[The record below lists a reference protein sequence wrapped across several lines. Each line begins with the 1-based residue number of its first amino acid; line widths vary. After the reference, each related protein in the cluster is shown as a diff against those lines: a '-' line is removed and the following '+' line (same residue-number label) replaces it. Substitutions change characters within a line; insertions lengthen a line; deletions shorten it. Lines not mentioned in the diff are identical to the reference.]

1 MALGA
6 DMETR
11 PSFPTPSLSSGAVI
25 LGVLSGPA
33 TSASPAKLLEMQ
45 VLRPPPDLLNP
56 LGVGISHLEFYKH
69 AG

>member
-1 MALGA
+1 MVSTIVFSTFVNAMSAAG
-6 DMETR
+6 T
-11 PSFPTPSLSSGAVI
+11 SKFV
-25 LGVLSGPA
+25 A

-45 VLRPPPDLLNP
+45 VLRPTPDLLNP